1 MRIAVG
7 ADHAGYEMKETLAK
21 LLAEQGHAV
30 TDFGT
35 HSTESVDFPDY
46 ASSVSNAVR
55 DGRAERGVMICGSG
69 AGAVIACN
77 KVKGVRA
84 FHGHDVYT
92 AHQAVEH
99 DDANVLCL
107 GSRVQGIE
115 VVKEILTSFLSAE
128 FIRDERFIR
137 RLNKVIALEA
147 GE

>member
-1 MRIAVG
+1 
-7 ADHAGYEMKETLAK
+7 MK
-21 LLAEQGHAV
+21 
-30 TDFGT
+30 
-35 HSTESVDFPDY
+35 
-46 ASSVSNAVR
+46 
-55 DGRAERGVMICGSG
+55 DGRAERGLMICGSS

-115 VVKEILTSFLSAE
+115 VVKEIVTSFLTAE
-128 FIRDERFIR
+128 FIREERFLR
-137 RLNKVIALEA
+137 RLNKVIALEQA
-147 GE
+147 E

>member
-7 ADHAGYEMKETLAK
+7 ADHAGYEMKETLRT
-21 LLAEQGHAV
+21 LLSEQGHAV

-46 ASSVSNAVR
+46 AAYVATAVQ
-55 DGRAERGVMICGSG
+55 DGRVERGLMICGSG

-77 KVKGVRA
+77 KVNGVRA

-99 DDANVLCL
+99 DSANLLCL

-115 VVKEILTSFLSAE
+115 VVKEIVTSFLAAE
-128 FIRDERFIR
+128 FVREEHFIR
-137 RLNKVIALEA
+137 RLSKVIALE
-147 GE
+147 ESD